1 MNEMLD
7 DREMHNM
14 RNLYSRMALGI
25 VVSLLACSLAGV
37 RSGTADTVCP
47 VAGDQA
53 VTDALTP
60 IRQQYHVPAIAG
72 AIVTSKGLD
81 VCGVVGVRKM
91 GTEIPASPSDQWHL
105 GSDTKAMTATLV
117 GRLVEQGPLKWN
129 TTVAEVFPDLAL
141 GFSPEMRGVTVLQ
154 LLSHRAGLPADLNWW
169 SNFGIP
175 GEAKPRALRLGA
187 LKQALAK
194 KPESSPGSEFKYS
207 NLGYVIV
214 GAIVEKV
221 TGMSWE
227 EAIRDKVLKP
237 LGMESAGFG
246 GVGTPGQIDQPWGHT
261 EGAKPVATNGPSTDN
276 APILGPAGRV
286 HCTIQDWAKFVTDQL
301 RGARGEPA
309 LLQDSTYQVLHRP
322 PFGGDYALGWGVVE
336 RDWGGGTVLNHA
348 GDNTMN
354 HANVWIA
361 PQRDF
366 AVLVCINQGGD
377 TASKASDAAVGALIR
392 LHLSRTKK
400 GE

>member
-1 MNEMLD
+1 
-7 DREMHNM
+7 M
-14 RNLYSRMALGI
+14 RNLYSRMALAL
-25 VVSLLACSLAGV
+25 VLSLLACSHAGV
-37 RSGTADTVCP
+37 RSGIADTVCP

-53 VTDALTP
+53 VTDALAP

-81 VCGVVGVRKM
+81 VCGVVGIRKS
-91 GTEIPASPSDQWHL
+91 GTEIPVALDDQWHL

-117 GRLVEQGPLKWN
+117 GRLVEQGLLEWD
-129 TTVAEVFPDLAL
+129 TTVAEVFPDLAPA
-141 GFSPEMRGVTVLQ
+141 FDTEMRGVTVLQ

-169 SNFGIP
+169 SNFGVA
-175 GEAKPRALRLGA
+175 GEATPQALRLGA

-194 KPESSPGSEFKYS
+194 KSESSPGSEFKYS

-227 EAIRDKVLKP
+227 EAIQDKVLKP

-246 GVGTPGQIDQPWGHT
+246 GVGTPGQIDQPLGHT
-261 EGAKPVATNGPSTDN
+261 EGAKPAATNGPSTDN
-276 APILGPAGRV
+276 PPVLGPAGRV
-286 HCTIQDWAKFVTDQL
+286 HCTIQDWAKFIADQL

-309 LLQDSTYQVLHRP
+309 LLADSTYQVLHKP
-322 PFGGDYALGWGVVE
+322 PFGGDYALGWGAVE
-336 RDWGGGTVLNHA
+336 RDWGGGFVLNHA

-361 PQRDF
+361 PERDF

-377 TASKASDAAVGALIR
+377 AAAKASDAAAGALIL
-392 LHLSRTKK
+392 LHESRAKT